1 MESLKRFAHF
11 FDFLDI
17 FGSRRVPEIHSLMA
31 YRLAHFSDFHLT
43 DTNVDFRRSLNLI
56 DDAIEQ
62 HADHLVVSGDLVE
75 SGQMDIVEAFMS
87 ALSRRGWG
95 DGSRLTLIP
104 GNHDI
109 FPFSKRV
116 LPPILRPTAIF
127 RNFVALTDRS
137 RSGTNTRGLLE
148 SEPYP
153 FGKILN
159 DRVVLVGM
167 DTTRN
172 GKFKPWC
179 WSEGELPI
187 SHMKAAEVFLASH
200 AKAKHR
206 IVAMHHHPWDES
218 FHGGNWIEQNFT
230 TPPPEDVEAW
240 LRSCG
245 ATLVLCGHVHQAH
258 SIEIRRFGKKC
269 QVLRSGTAGGVDDE
283 DENGNKLRVYHLI
296 DLKTDGKTQ
305 FIRREFRDSEF

>member
-1 MESLKRFAHF
+1 M
-11 FDFLDI
+11 D
-17 FGSRRVPEIHSLMA
+17 

-43 DTNVDFRRSLNLI
+43 DTDVDFRRCLNLI
-56 DDAIEQ
+56 DDAIRQ
-62 HADHLVVSGDLVE
+62 DADHLVVSGDLVE
-75 SGQMDIVEAFMS
+75 SGQMDVVEAFID
-87 ALSRRGWG
+87 ALSNRGWG
-95 DGSRLTLIP
+95 DGRRLTLIP

-116 LPPILRPTAIF
+116 VPPIRRPKAIF
-127 RNFVALTDRS
+127 EDFVSLTNSS
-137 RSGTNTRGLLE
+137 RTETKITKLLR

-159 DRVVLVGM
+159 KDVVLVGL

-179 WSEGELPI
+179 WSEGELPKP
-187 SHMKAAEVFLASH
+187 HMEAVEVFLASH

-206 IVAMHHHPWDES
+206 IVAMHHHHWEEQ
-218 FHGGNWIEQNFT
+218 FIGGNWIEQNFT
-230 TPPPEDVEAW
+230 TPPPEEIEAW
-240 LRSCG
+240 LRGCG
-245 ATLVLCGHVHQAH
+245 ATLVLCGHVHQAR

-283 DENGNKLRVYHLI
+283 DENGDKLRVYHLI
-296 DLKTDGKTQ
+296 DLKSDGKTQ
-305 FIRREFRDSEF
+305 FTRREFHDSES